1 VTSKRILFSG
11 KRFFSGNEFS
21 GKERILILETELFGF
36 IEKTLTSETGNR
48 TRIFRVTG
56 GNTDHY
62 TISDRKRRANRS
74 FLASSGTMF

>member
-1 VTSKRILFSG
+1 
-11 KRFFSGNEFS
+11 
-21 GKERILILETELFGF
+21 
-36 IEKTLTSETGNR
+36 
-48 TRIFRVTG
+48 VTG